1 LPSEKCKIAPLKK
14 KESKIFED
22 LLVYFIF
29 ATMLIVKIKT
39 KNLNSIMCSSNEKN
53 QNQVGRAR
61 GACTQPSY
69 SKQITTF
76 PLNHYQIRL
85 PTTSQTDYQMLLPL
99 PTGIPATIPPSYP
112 ANLIT
117 STLATRDRRPT
128 LSS

>member
-76 PLNHYQIRL
+76 P
-85 PTTSQTDYQMLLPL
+85 
-99 PTGIPATIPPSYP
+99 
-112 ANLIT
+112 
-117 STLATRDRRPT
+117 
-128 LSS
+128 